1 MGRTRATDEG
11 RSEVSGKPLKIPR
24 YLCHLSGP
32 TISGFYNISL
42 SLLSFLP
49 PFPVPVP
56 VRVRAS
62 VRRAL
67 CFSRSKWPYT
77 AYQSPTLLTIAHL
90 RQGDRR
96 EEASLPFSPRFPSRL
111 YHYERMDGWM
121 DGFCFD
127 SYCPD
132 SLALDWRGRGRS
144 LSPPLPL
151 HFSGRAS
158 ECTLATVILELLR
171 RFISPLVSPSLAN
184 PLGGRRES
192 GQTSWLFVT
201 LMPQSAIRISGAVIT
216 TSTSQAKG
224 II

>member
-49 PFPVPVP
+49 PFPVPV
-56 VRVRAS
+56 RVRAS

-96 EEASLPFSPRFPSRL
+96 EEASLPFSPLSLRKDG
-111 YHYERMDGWM
+111 RMDGW
-121 DGFCFD
+121 
-127 SYCPD
+127 
-132 SLALDWRGRGRS
+132 
-144 LSPPLPL
+144 
-151 HFSGRAS
+151 
-158 ECTLATVILELLR
+158 LL
-171 RFISPLVSPSLAN
+171 L
-184 PLGGRRES
+184 
-192 GQTSWLFVT
+192 
-201 LMPQSAIRISGAVIT
+201 
-216 TSTSQAKG
+216 
-224 II
+224 

>member
-1 MGRTRATDEG
+1 M
-11 RSEVSGKPLKIPR
+11 SGKPLKIPR

-56 VRVRAS
+56 PSSLFQPFEMAIYRLS
-62 VRRAL
+62 VPDSLDHCPLEAG
-67 CFSRSKWPYT
+67 
-77 AYQSPTLLTIAHL
+77 
-90 RQGDRR
+90 RQERGGF
-96 EEASLPFSPRFPSRL
+96 ASLLASIITKGWT
-111 YHYERMDGWM
+111 DGWM
-121 DGFCFD
+121 AFALTLTVQT
-127 SYCPD
+127 
-132 SLALDWRGRGRS
+132 LAQDRRGRS
-144 LSPPLPL
+144 RSPPLTL
-151 HFSGRAS
+151 RFSGRAS

>member
-1 MGRTRATDEG
+1 M
-11 RSEVSGKPLKIPR
+11 SGKPLKIPR

-49 PFPVPVP
+49 PFPVPV
-56 VRVRAS
+56 RAS

-90 RQGDRR
+90 RQGESRGKRR
-96 EEASLPFSPRFPSRL
+96 QERGGFASLLASIITKGWT
-111 YHYERMDGWM
+111 DGWM
-121 DGFCFD
+121 AFALTLTVQT
-127 SYCPD
+127 
-132 SLALDWRGRGRS
+132 LAQDRRGRS
-144 LSPPLPL
+144 RSPPLPL
-151 HFSGRAS
+151 RFSGRAS

-171 RFISPLVSPSLAN
+171 LFISPLVSPSLAN

>member
-1 MGRTRATDEG
+1 
-11 RSEVSGKPLKIPR
+11 
-24 YLCHLSGP
+24 
-32 TISGFYNISL
+32 
-42 SLLSFLP
+42 
-49 PFPVPVP
+49 
-56 VRVRAS
+56 
-62 VRRAL
+62 
-67 CFSRSKWPYT
+67 
-77 AYQSPTLLTIAHL
+77 
-90 RQGDRR
+90 
-96 EEASLPFSPRFPSRL
+96 
-111 YHYERMDGWM
+111 M

-132 SLALDWRGRGRS
+132 SLALDRRGRS

-216 TSTSQAKG
+216 TSTSQAEG